1 MTEQSITAGDWVRT
15 EMGEVGKVVHI
26 ARLTVFVQL
35 ETEPANSTVKAFL
48 QSQLTKIEPPNP
60 QAPPESHQQS

>member
-1 MTEQSITAGDWVRT
+1 MSEQTITVGDRVRAET
-15 EMGEVGKVVHI
+15 GEVGKVVHI

-35 ETEPANSTVKAFL
+35 DGEPTNSTLKPFL

-60 QAPPESHQQS
+60 QIPAESH